1 MISNVISSKAK
12 RGSAKFNF
20 MFKNPIQWIFSGK
33 IKVVVVISR
42 IFESN
47 FIGFDFQT
55 PSTGDSNLK
64 SPSATTSITA
74 DDILCKV
81 IPKAN
86 GELLLPQAYS
96 KPRGVTSRFYLPD
109 IGERGGESKNDFA

>member
-1 MISNVISSKAK
+1 MAQNSILCSKPH
-12 RGSAKFNF
+12 STY
-20 MFKNPIQWIFSGK
+20 FSGK

>member
-1 MISNVISSKAK
+1 M
-12 RGSAKFNF
+12 
-20 MFKNPIQWIFSGK
+20 
-33 IKVVVVISR
+33 VVISR

-47 FIGFDFQT
+47 FIGFHFQT

-96 KPRGVTSRFYLPD
+96 KPRGVTSRFYLPE
-109 IGERGGESKNDFA
+109 IEGGGESKNDFA

>member
-20 MFKNPIQWIFSGK
+20 MFKNPLQPFSGK

-47 FIGFDFQT
+47 FTGFQFQT

-96 KPRGVTSRFYLPD
+96 IPRGVTSRFYLPE
-109 IGERGGESKNDFA
+109 IEGGGESKNDFA

>member
-1 MISNVISSKAK
+1 MDIFWQNQSGGCNFTNFWIQFYWLRLSNSL
-12 RGSAKFNF
+12 
-20 MFKNPIQWIFSGK
+20 
-33 IKVVVVISR
+33 
-42 IFESN
+42 E
-47 FIGFDFQT
+47 
-55 PSTGDSNLK
+55 TGDSNLK

-96 KPRGVTSRFYLPD
+96 KPRGVTSRFYLPE
-109 IGERGGESKNDFA
+109 IEGGGESKNDFA

>member
-1 MISNVISSKAK
+1 MT
-12 RGSAKFNF
+12 NF
-20 MFKNPIQWIFSGK
+20 SIQ
-33 IKVVVVISR
+33 
-42 IFESN
+42 

-96 KPRGVTSRFYLPD
+96 KPRGGDFQVLLTRRRR
-109 IGERGGESKNDFA
+109 RGGESKNDFA

>member
-1 MISNVISSKAK
+1 M
-12 RGSAKFNF
+12 
-20 MFKNPIQWIFSGK
+20 
-33 IKVVVVISR
+33 VVVISR